1 MDSKIS
7 FDTLTFAVDHNKG
20 PHGIS
25 KIINASTKGQKFI
38 DVANKLKIELDKG
51 NTLASSKFKDIN
63 DYMKLG
69 VEGIYNCMKI
79 LI

>member
-1 MDSKIS
+1 MKIS
-7 FDTLTFAVDHNKG
+7 FNSLTFAVDHNKDS
-20 PHGIS
+20 HSIS

-51 NTLASSKFKDIN
+51 NLLAISKFKYLN

>member
-1 MDSKIS
+1 MKINFDSIV
-7 FDTLTFAVDHNKG
+7 FAVDHNKG

-25 KIINASTKGQKFI
+25 EIINASTKGQKFI